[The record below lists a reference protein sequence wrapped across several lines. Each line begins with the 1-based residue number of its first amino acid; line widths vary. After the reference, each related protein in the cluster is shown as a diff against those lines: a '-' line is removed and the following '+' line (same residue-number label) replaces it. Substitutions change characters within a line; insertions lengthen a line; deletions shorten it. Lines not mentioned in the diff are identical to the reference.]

1 MSVQEIEAALEQMS
15 PLELRELERS
25 VHARLEKAEAGE
37 EGFGYGMR
45 QYGMTREELE
55 AFEKR
60 QDAENREMD
69 KKGLTVTFEGPFD
82 PASLD

>member
-1 MSVQEIEAALEQMS
+1 MERDAIES
-15 PLELRELERS
+15 FRG
-25 VHARLEKAEAGE
+25 LEKAEAGDD
-37 EGFGYGMR
+37 GYAYGMK
-45 QYGMTREELE
+45 QYEMTRQELE

>member
-1 MSVQEIEAALEQMS
+1 MSVQEIEAALEQLS
-15 PLELRELERS
+15 ALELREVERS
-25 VHARLEKAEAGE
+25 VHARLEKAEVGNDGYA
-37 EGFGYGMR
+37 YGMKQYDLTR
-45 QYGMTREELE
+45 QELE

-69 KKGLTVTFEGPFD
+69 KRDLTVTFEGPFD